1 MTLKID
7 FGESD
12 FAPEET
18 PKAAGG
24 TELMQK
30 WLFSRIDP
38 ELKNYFQWVASRKR
52 KLEDGTK
59 IDSIANRMLI
69 FDGAEKHCSTTT
81 TNVPVRINININ
93 YIQEQF
99 HEQI

>member
-18 PKAAGG
+18 PKATGG

-30 WLFSRIDP
+30 R
-38 ELKNYFQWVASRKR
+38 
-52 KLEDGTK
+52 
-59 IDSIANRMLI
+59 
-69 FDGAEKHCSTTT
+69 
-81 TNVPVRINININ
+81 
-93 YIQEQF
+93 
-99 HEQI
+99 

>member
-1 MTLKID
+1 MALKID

-30 WLFSRIDP
+30 WLFDKLNKHNDKLVEKKNPQEFLDI
-38 ELKNYFQWVASRKR
+38 LKFHIQ
-52 KLEDGTK
+52 
-59 IDSIANRMLI
+59 
-69 FDGAEKHCSTTT
+69 
-81 TNVPVRINININ
+81 NIT
-93 YIQEQF
+93 EF
-99 HEQI
+99 

>member
-12 FAPEET
+12 KKDYAPEET

-38 ELKNYFQWVASRKR
+38 ELKNYFQWGASR
-52 KLEDGTK
+52 
-59 IDSIANRMLI
+59 
-69 FDGAEKHCSTTT
+69 
-81 TNVPVRINININ
+81 VR
-93 YIQEQF
+93 
-99 HEQI
+99 

>member
-18 PKAAGG
+18 PKAVGG

-38 ELKNYFQWVASRKR
+38 ELKDYFQWIASRVKESWKINQDCFGLMTSPKIQ
-52 KLEDGTK
+52 KLHFLK
-59 IDSIANRMLI
+59 NI
-69 FDGAEKHCSTTT
+69 
-81 TNVPVRINININ
+81 RIC
-93 YIQEQF
+93 
-99 HEQI
+99 

>member
-30 WLFSRIDP
+30 WLFSRINP
-38 ELKNYFQWVASRKR
+38 ELKDYFQCKKAVYFQKS
-52 KLEDGTK
+52 
-59 IDSIANRMLI
+59 
-69 FDGAEKHCSTTT
+69 
-81 TNVPVRINININ
+81 
-93 YIQEQF
+93 
-99 HEQI
+99 